1 MRVSSMSSSDGAPDR
16 DHRVLPYLL
25 WLLVA
30 AAGSE
35 GVAEAAEEELLE
47 EVAFHVNETAGPCPY
62 LRGRSVMDLWPKWKF

>member
-47 EVAFHVNETAGPCPY
+47 GVAFHVNENAGPCPY
-62 LRGRSVMDLWPKWKF
+62 PGEHLIMVPWLK